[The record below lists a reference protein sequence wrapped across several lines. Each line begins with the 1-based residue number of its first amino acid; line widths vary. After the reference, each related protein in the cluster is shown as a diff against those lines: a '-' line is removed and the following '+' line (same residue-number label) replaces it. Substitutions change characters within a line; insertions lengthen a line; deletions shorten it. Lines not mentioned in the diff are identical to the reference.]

1 MVLKGSAMGHGRG
14 IHLIQTQA
22 GHASAVTAAL
32 LDLAGVSGAVSVAG
46 PYDVI
51 ARVEARNLDQLGKLV
66 VSRVQAIVGVERT
79 LTCPVVQ
86 I

>member
-1 MVLKGSAMGHGRG
+1 MVAAY
-14 IHLIQTQA
+14 ILIQTQA
-22 GHASAVTAAL
+22 SQASGVTTAL
-32 LDLAGVSGAVSVAG
+32 RDVAGVSEAASVAG

>member
-1 MVLKGSAMGHGRG
+1 MVAAY
-14 IHLIQTQA
+14 ILIQTQA

-32 LDLAGVSGAVSVAG
+32 LDMAGVSEAVSVAG

-51 ARVEARNLDQLGKLV
+51 ARTEARNLDQLAKLV

>member
-1 MVLKGSAMGHGRG
+1 MVAAY
-14 IHLIQTQA
+14 ILIQTQA
-22 GHASAVTAAL
+22 GQASGVTAAL
-32 LDLAGVSGAVSVAG
+32 RDVAGVSEATSVAG

-51 ARVEARNLDQLGKLV
+51 ARAEAGNLDQLGKLV

-79 LTCPVVQ
+79 LTCPVVR

>member
-1 MVLKGSAMGHGRG
+1 VVAAFILIETEAGR
-14 IHLIQTQA
+14 A
-22 GHASAVTAAL
+22 GAVTAAL
-32 LDLAGVSGAVSVAG
+32 REVAGVSEVASVAG

-51 ARVEARNLDQLGKLV
+51 ARAEARNLDQLGKLV

-79 LTCPVVQ
+79 LTCPVVR

>member
-1 MVLKGSAMGHGRG
+1 MVAAY
-14 IHLIQTQA
+14 ILIQTQA
-22 GHASAVTAAL
+22 GQASVVTAAL
-32 LDLAGVSGAVSVAG
+32 LDMAGVSEAVSVAG

-51 ARVEARNLDQLGKLV
+51 ARAEARNLDQLGKLV

-79 LTCPVVQ
+79 LTCTVVQ